1 MPATGLDSKKKKK
14 LSNLMILV
22 FFSKGRLVPDE
33 ESEPQAGINQSVA
46 MAIAGTSMFGIKVTP
61 PDRVKLFHQVRI

>member
-1 MPATGLDSKKKKK
+1 
-14 LSNLMILV
+14 MIFV